1 MQAVDSMTTLINK
14 LSGPHSRIEAE
25 DDSVAEPWPIAFM
38 GTVALL
44 VGDVALTLA
53 AIAAIG

>member
-1 MQAVDSMTTLINK
+1 MQAMDSMTTLINK

-25 DDSVAEPWPIAFM
+25 DDLVAESWPIAFM

-53 AIAAIG
+53 TIAVIG

>member
-1 MQAVDSMTTLINK
+1 MQVMDSMTTLINK

-38 GTVALL
+38 GIMALL

-53 AIAAIG
+53 AIG

>member
-1 MQAVDSMTTLINK
+1 MDAMTTLITK

-25 DDSVAEPWPIAFM
+25 DDPVADPWPIALI
-38 GTVALL
+38 GTLALL